1 MDAFI
6 NVIQVA
12 VCTAYFAIC
21 IRLVRLSLRSGEAPE
36 RFLGVA
42 FLFWG
47 LSYVLYYPP
56 YYLLAEGSLQSICFF
71 FSGVAD
77 DVGAFS
83 LALVTRCVF
92 RKRERWAKFLVA
104 GIAVFLIAG
113 VGGSVWVGEWEGNYP
128 LSNPWFW
135 LEVSGDAATMIWIA
149 IEGLQNYRKARQRLR
164 LGLCEP
170 LVCNRYLLWG
180 LSGAIWILYDLALI
194 AQYIDFELTQLW
206 SPTLDILVS
215 FLGASAVAVI
225 WFVFFPPTFYRN
237 WIDNFAAVADVAEEG
252 GPDGD

>member
-1 MDAFI
+1 MSGMDAFM
-6 NVIQVA
+6 NVIRIF
-12 VCTAYFAIC
+12 VCTAYFTIC

-36 RFLGVA
+36 RLLGLA
-42 FLFWG
+42 FLCWG

-56 YYLLAEGSLQSICFF
+56 DYLLPEGSLLSMCFLL
-71 FSGVAD
+71 SGLAD

-113 VGGSVWVGEWEGNYP
+113 VGGSVWMGDREGNFP

-135 LEVSGDAATMIWIA
+135 AELGGDAAAMIWIA
-149 IEGLQNYRKARQRLR
+149 AEGFLNYRKARQRLR

-180 LSGAIWILYDLALI
+180 LAGAVWILYDLALI
-194 AQYIDFELTQLW
+194 AQYVEYELTQYW
-206 SPTLDILVS
+206 SPPLDILVS
-215 FLGASAVAVI
+215 SLGASAAAVI
-225 WFVFFPPTFYRN
+225 WFVFFPPNSYRR
-237 WIDNFAAVADVAEEG
+237 WIRNTNPAAMVAEG
-252 GPDGD
+252 